1 MESRMTACMG
11 QYIVPDRVYG
21 LANLVDIAEN
31 SLLNALVL
39 DDLAQNTSITTTN
52 DQDLL
57 RVWVGEHGQVGN
69 HLLVCKL
76 VALSALDDIIEH
88 QDISIIGR
96 LEDEDILILALLM
109 VEDLLDLEGH
119 CLARPHLG
127 DLAEPAI

>member
-1 MESRMTACMG
+1 MTACMG

-76 VALSALDDIIEH
+76 VALSALDDIVENK
-88 QDISIIGR
+88 DGTVVGG
-96 LEDEDILILALLM
+96 LEDKHILVFALLVVDDIL
-109 VEDLLDLEGH
+109 DLRVM
-119 CLARPHLG
+119 A
-127 DLAEPAI
+127 